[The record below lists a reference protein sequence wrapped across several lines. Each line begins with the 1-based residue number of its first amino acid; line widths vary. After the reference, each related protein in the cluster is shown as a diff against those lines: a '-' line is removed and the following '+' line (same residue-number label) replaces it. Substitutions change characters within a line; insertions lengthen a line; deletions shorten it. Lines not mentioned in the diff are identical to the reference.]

1 MLLNDNILVL
11 IWENFLKIS
20 KLKKLKTGYF
30 KQIDDNL
37 KMGYVSISMYPS
49 KNKNVLFEFKSLAP
63 NWKLDQMLKA
73 KNITETDFEKEY
85 LVQLNYLNANTIFE
99 EINFLT
105 GGKEPILMTH
115 GNKTSFCHRHILAEW
130 FENELGIKIDEF
142 KIGTVKRSNGYMK
155 KITQKRLFENE

>member
-1 MLLNDNILVL
+1 
-11 IWENFLKIS
+11 
-20 KLKKLKTGYF
+20 
-30 KQIDDNL
+30 
-37 KMGYVSISMYPS
+37 MYPS

-73 KNITETDFEKEY
+73 KKITETDFEKEY
-85 LVQLNYLNANTIFE
+85 LLQLNYLNANTIFE

-105 GGKEPILMTH
+105 CGKEPILMTH
-115 GNKTSFCHRHILAEW
+115 GNKTSFCHRHILAKW
-130 FENELGIKIDEF
+130 FENELGIEIDEF